1 MTATPVGGEALG
13 TRRGVPAA
21 APRGDVTRPL
31 GRTLSR
37 YLARELIAPTV
48 TALLGLTTAVLA
60 KDLLGYADL
69 VVNRGLGAPA
79 VAAIALYQLIP
90 LLTWTLPFALL
101 VGVLVALGR
110 LAADREILALEAAGV
125 SLARVA
131 QPVLAVAAGVA
142 VAGLVLAQ
150 LAAPWARRELTSS
163 LEAMLRDHPGAVLRA
178 GAVLD
183 FGQHKLLAREVS
195 PDGSELRGVLL
206 FVPDLGETLFAERA
220 DVSRAPGGDLA
231 LELHGGALVRAPEA
245 GAQYLRFDRFGTVLH
260 QEDSPLLDSP
270 GERLA
275 SATQAA
281 LRAIIADPA
290 TPATTVRLARAEAQ
304 RRVALPVAALVFG
317 LLAAPLA
324 LGGRALSR
332 SSGAVLGL
340 GVTVAYYGL
349 VQLGNGLLRVDG
361 IPVAVAVWLPNVVGA
376 VAAAVLLA
384 RLRSGATSAQ
394 RGAAGVRRAAS
405 LARSWPRPLERYVL
419 ATFARLSLLSFGALL
434 AGYLLIDVLE
444 RLEWFAR
451 HHAESIEVLRFYG
464 ARIPL
469 LASRIAPMG
478 LLAGASLT
486 VSLLGAQGELVAM
499 ESCGIRLERGL
510 VPVLVGGLLA
520 APLYFLLCDAV
531 VPRTN
536 ALADR
541 IKVEEIKDDTR
552 DGAGGQEIW
561 YRDGE
566 RVVRADRLDPS
577 GGEARDLTVYHLGPD
592 GFPTGRIDARTA
604 RHVGQGRWELRDARA
619 FEISDR
625 GLTEVEAPI
634 DVELGR
640 GGPIALDAMH
650 LPVRAL
656 AREIR
661 SASAGGYDTTAFRV
675 DLHARLAAPLLCV
688 LFPAL
693 ALFYAI
699 GAGTPPGPARSLLV
713 SAAIA
718 VGYVLISGIATSIG
732 YGGRVPAPLASWS
745 PVVALAGATLALA
758 WRARR

>member
-1 MTATPVGGEALG
+1 MAATPAGGEVLG
-13 TRRGVPAA
+13 TRRGIPAA
-21 APRGDVTRPL
+21 GPRGDVRRPL
-31 GRTLSR
+31 GRTLSG
-37 YLARELIAPTV
+37 YLARELVAPTL

-69 VVNRGLGAPA
+69 VVNRRLGAPA
-79 VAAIALYQLIP
+79 VAAIALYQLVP
-90 LLTWTLPFALL
+90 LLAWTLPFALL

-125 SLARVA
+125 SPARVA
-131 QPVLAVAAGVA
+131 GPVLAVAAA
-142 VAGLVLAQ
+142 VALAGLFLAQ
-150 LAAPWARRELTSS
+150 VGAPWAHRALTGS

-178 GAVLD
+178 GSVID
-183 FGQHKLLAREVS
+183 FGRHKLLAREVS

-206 FVPDLGETLFAERA
+206 FVPDLGETLFADRA
-220 DVSRAPGGDLA
+220 DVSPAPGGDLA
-231 LELHGGALVRAPEA
+231 LELHGGAMVRAPEA

-260 QEDSPLLDSP
+260 QEESPLLDSP

-275 SATQAA
+275 SATAA
-281 LRAIIADPA
+281 DLRATTLDPA
-290 TPATTVRLARAEAQ
+290 TPPTTARLARAEAQ

-332 SSGAVLGL
+332 SAGAVLGL

-349 VQLGNGLLRVDG
+349 VQLGNGLLRIDG
-361 IPVAVAVWLPNVVGA
+361 VPVAVAVWLPNVVGGL
-376 VAAAVLLA
+376 AAVILLA
-384 RLRSGATSAQ
+384 RLRSGAVDAQ
-394 RGAAGVRRAAS
+394 RGPAGMRRAAS

-419 ATFARLSLLSFGALL
+419 ATFVRLSLLSFGALV

-451 HHAESIEVLRFYG
+451 HHAESGEVLRFYG

-510 VPVLVGGLLA
+510 APILLGGLVA

-541 IKVEEIKDDTR
+541 IKVEEIKDDT
-552 DGAGGQEIW
+552 AASGGQEIW

-577 GGEARDLTVYHLGPD
+577 GGEARDLTVYLLGPD
-592 GFPTGRIDARTA
+592 GFPTARIDARTA
-604 RHVGQGRWELRDARA
+604 RHVGRGRWELREARR
-619 FEISDR
+619 FEITDR
-625 GLTEVEAPI
+625 GLEQTEAPA

-640 GGPIALDAMH
+640 NGPTGQDAMH
-650 LPVRAL
+650 LSVHAL

-661 SASAGGYDTTAFRV
+661 SATAGGYDTTAFRV
-675 DLHARLAAPLLCV
+675 DLQSRLAAPFACA
-688 LFPAL
+688 LFPAI
-693 ALFYAI
+693 ALFFAI

-718 VGYVLISGIATSIG
+718 VGYVLLSGISTSIG
-732 YGGRVPAPLASWS
+732 YGGRLPPPVASWA
-745 PVVALAGATLALA
+745 PVLALGGAALALA
-758 WRARR
+758 LRARR